1 MIFVD
6 KNNSYKKT
14 KRPAMKLPRFIENL
28 IPGFKIIDVKEW
40 LQHKKIEVY
49 LEKDTSDCFCN
60 RCGTQLEASRGRHR
74 LQVRHLPIF
83 NFQVYLMV
91 WRHKGHCPT
100 CKKARSEHL
109 NFIAEETPHLS
120 REYAWWLGRMCEI
133 SAVSRVAEFA
143 GHDKSTMHRL
153 DFNRLR
159 RLIQHY
165 KIPKLKR
172 ISVDEVYSRSN
183 SHYRGE
189 NRNQR
194 FFTVI
199 SDLDSRRVIWV
210 SDSRDRAAL
219 DEFYKIIGTDACRE
233 IEVVAADQHD
243 GYRASTE
250 EYCPQATYVWD
261 KFHLL
266 QSFEDSVNE
275 ERKKLHSDASK
286 KSDIAHL
293 ACGTYRYIFLKR
305 ESDRTKEESR
315 HILKVIK
322 ENERFAGLELVKER
336 MLYFFQEKTAEDA
349 WKIFEE
355 LEKWIVDMGFNF
367 LEKWA
372 KNFKDNWRTIKNY
385 FKCRVTSA
393 LSEGNNNVIKTLKR
407 RAYGYRNMTYFKLKI
422 LQVCGYLNS
431 RYIKLEE

>member
-60 RCGTQLEASRGRHR
+60 RCRTQLEASRGRHR

-133 SAVSRVAEFA
+133 GAVSKVAEFA

-165 KIPKLKR
+165 KIPKVKR

-219 DEFYKIIGTDACRE
+219 DEFYKIFGSEACRE

-250 EYCPQATYVWD
+250 EHCPQATYVWD

-266 QSFEDSVNE
+266 QSFEESVNE
-275 ERKKLHSDASK
+275 ERKKLHSDASR

-293 ACGTYRYIFLKR
+293 ASGTYRYIFLKR
-305 ESDRTKEESR
+305 ESDRTKEKSR

-322 ENERFAGLELVKER
+322 K
-336 MLYFFQEKTAEDA
+336 MK
-349 WKIFEE
+349 
-355 LEKWIVDMGFNF
+355 
-367 LEKWA
+367 
-372 KNFKDNWRTIKNY
+372 
-385 FKCRVTSA
+385 A
-393 LSEGNNNVIKTLKR
+393 LQDWN
-407 RAYGYRNMTYFKLKI
+407 
-422 LQVCGYLNS
+422 
-431 RYIKLEE
+431 